1 MTLAKRLCMEH
12 LDIIISNAS
21 MYRFGVLEIGY
32 IAQYALAIA
41 TLLRIANIDIDSD
54 SDEKLQ

>member
-1 MTLAKRLCMEH
+1 MEH

-21 MYRFGVLEIGY
+21 MYRFGVLEIAY